1 MDKLVNDRLVDGK
14 RVAKSNWPAVLE
26 DFGEEIPATVEESWW
41 LKNWKMDGWI
51 MNSWWSKLQPGHV
64 MMVQP
69 RFSIELFNHHDSS
82 ALTIGNHLVYGM
94 KCFKAMNWVQ
104 EDYTRGSKTILEVKS
119 QFPSMLVPAACFHDF
134 WCAKYEYCMA
144 TRYLPVG
151 RMVTKAIRPT
161 EGTKIIFVS
170 SCVGLLCHLSWHL
183 PASGNHPSHQR
194 WLWRWWRRGLHQL
207 IDEDPDFFLP
217 VLVRTPFWW
226 PCRPAVTPWPD
237 WYSWSGETSGL
248 HWLCRDNYTAYIALK
263 MKGGALRRVKKTM
276 FRKSSPS
283 TWGGGTYILSPKGL
297 GDSLSRAAT
306 MSSA

>member
-1 MDKLVNDRLVDGK
+1 
-14 RVAKSNWPAVLE
+14 
-26 DFGEEIPATVEESWW
+26 
-41 LKNWKMDGWI
+41 

-207 IDEDPDFFLP
+207 IDEDPDFFPAGVGENPILVTLP
-217 VLVRTPFWW
+217 TGSHTMTWLVQLKWRDLRSSLTVPWQLHSIH
-226 PCRPAVTPWPD
+226 CSQDERGRPSAC
-237 WYSWSGETSGL
+237 EE
-248 HWLCRDNYTAYIALK
+248 DN
-263 MKGGALRRVKKTM
+263 V
-276 FRKSSPS
+276 
-283 TWGGGTYILSPKGL
+283 
-297 GDSLSRAAT
+297 
-306 MSSA
+306 